1 MPQMVLLVLA
11 EVQEKLDEGLNPS
24 EVADQPDLKRDTL
37 RKAIRAG
44 RLHRPKKKRKSY
56 RQLGCPSCQYE
67 ERTQHRRQP
76 SADRHG
82 SHQCE
87 CSDTALN
94 NVACKNSCFF
104 T

>member
-44 RLHRPKKKRKSY
+44 RLHRPKKSGKAIDSSGAQAVSTKS
-56 RQLGCPSCQYE
+56 
-67 ERTQHRRQP
+67 ERSIEDSQAPIDMGATNA
-76 SADRHG
+76 SAVIPH
-82 SHQCE
+82 
-87 CSDTALN
+87 
-94 NVACKNSCFF
+94 
-104 T
+104 